1 MLDTLFAAQYDSKA
15 IDDDGIQEEVDTFVF
30 TGHDTVSSAIT
41 YTLLCI
47 AEHTEVQEKLYEE
60 IKDAFSKCFKRK
72 NFCALSIKMHFKL
85 ENCDPAEPYSV
96 HQISSLFYLDLVVKE
111 SLRILPPVPMITR
124 TLREDV
130 VINGVNIPAT
140 SEIVMMI
147 YDLHHNPDVF
157 PDPETFIPE
166 RFLPENVAKRHRF
179 AYVPFSAGVR
189 NCVGKFVLF
198 T

>member
-1 MLDTLFAAQYDSKA
+1 
-15 IDDDGIQEEVDTFVF
+15 
-30 TGHDTVSSAIT
+30 
-41 YTLLCI
+41 
-47 AEHTEVQEKLYEE
+47 
-60 IKDAFSKCFKRK
+60 
-72 NFCALSIKMHFKL
+72 MHFKL